1 MMDNKTGETIE
12 ELFES
17 LLEKYQG
24 GLEEKMRGT
33 DFSFFF
39 IFFFFFFDSVLLL
52 HYNFHKISLNRGVS
66 YKDSP
71 K

>member
-39 IFFFFFFDSVLLL
+39 IFFFFFLDSGDLL
-52 HYNFHKISLNRGVS
+52 HYNFHKIILNRGVS

>member
-1 MMDNKTGETIE
+1 MDNKTGETIE

-39 IFFFFFFDSVLLL
+39 IFSFFFWIVLI
-52 HYNFHKISLNRGVS
+52 YCIIIFIK
-66 YKDSP
+66 
-71 K
+71 

>member
-12 ELFES
+12 ELSES

-39 IFFFFFFDSVLLL
+39 IFFFFFFWIVVI
-52 HYNFHKISLNRGVS
+52 YCIIIFIK
-66 YKDSP
+66 
-71 K
+71 

>member
-1 MMDNKTGETIE
+1 MDNKTGETIE

-39 IFFFFFFDSVLLL
+39 IFFFFFFWIVLI
-52 HYNFHKISLNRGVS
+52 YCIIIFIK
-66 YKDSP
+66 
-71 K
+71 